1 MILMR
6 IPVLALSLTA
16 FLVSAAKAD
25 DASDCRDGRRVD
37 FIAACSRLIGS
48 GKFQGHKLA
57 KLYHRR
63 AVIWRTVG
71 SDLDKAIADDGEAIR
86 IDPKF
91 AAAISSRGLSLWQK
105 GDFDRALA
113 QADEAILLDPKDG
126 KFYNR
131 RGLVLRSKGKANLAV
146 KDFDEAIRLDPP
158 NARFYNNRGNA
169 LRDAGFIIKAQADF
183 TKAIAFDPKYPF
195 AYVNRAGI
203 LRYSGNFNGALAD
216 SNKALALDPKNGPAL
231 VSRGLTFLIIGQAEK
246 AQADFKAALNTQ
258 SPNFSDA
265 KWVRETATQKL
276 AALEKMQVSPSVATP
291 EASQTVGATPVNV
304 SRRIALVIG
313 NSAYKNA
320 PTLSN
325 PQRDATLVADTL
337 KRTGFDAVALQ
348 NDLGRE
354 ALIKALRDFAQAAE
368 AADWAVVYY
377 AGHGMEV
384 SGINY
389 LVPVDA
395 RMASDRDIGFEAVP
409 LDQVLNAAERA
420 RRLRLVILD
429 ACRDNPFASQ
439 MKRTLTVASRSILRG
454 LASVEPEPGT
464 LVVYAAKD
472 GETALDGDGQNS
484 PFTAAFVKNLQ
495 TPGLEVRRLFDV
507 VRDDVME
514 STRRKQKPFI
524 YGSIS
529 GRQDFYF
536 VAAK

>member
-1 MILMR
+1 M
-6 IPVLALSLTA
+6 
-16 FLVSAAKAD
+16 
-25 DASDCRDGRRVD
+25 D

-48 GKFQGHKLA
+48 GKFQGHTLA
-57 KLYHRR
+57 QLYHRR
-63 AVIWRTVG
+63 ATIWRTAG

-86 IDPKF
+86 IDPKY
-91 AAAISSRGLSLWQK
+91 AVAVSSRGLSLWQM

-113 QADEAILLDPKDG
+113 HAEEAIVLDPKKG

-131 RGLVLRSKGKANLAV
+131 RGLALRSKGKLNPAI
-146 KDFDEAIRLDPP
+146 KDFDEAIRLGPP

-169 LRDAGFIIKAQADF
+169 LREAGFIVKAHADF
-183 TKAIAFDPKYPF
+183 TKTIALDPEYPF
-195 AYVNRAGI
+195 GYVNRGGI
-203 LRYSGNFNGALAD
+203 LRYSGDFNGALAD
-216 SNKALALDPKNGPAL
+216 LNKALAIDPKNGPAL
-231 VSRGLTFLIIGQAEK
+231 VNRGLTFLIVGKTEK

-265 KWVRETATQKL
+265 KWVRETASQKL
-276 AALEKMQVSPSVATP
+276 ASLEKMQAAQGDATP
-291 EASQTVGATPVNV
+291 DAKQAVSAAPAHV

-320 PTLSN
+320 PVLSN
-325 PQRDATLVADTL
+325 PQRDAALVADTL
-337 KRTGFDAVALQ
+337 QRTGFDAVTLQ

-384 SGINY
+384 SGVNY

-395 RMASDRDIGFEAVP
+395 RVAADRDIGFEAVP

-420 RRLRLVILD
+420 RKLRLVILD

-439 MKRTLTVASRSILRG
+439 MKRTLTVASRSMSRG

-484 PFTAAFVKNLQ
+484 PFTTAFVKNLQ
-495 TPGLEVRRLFDV
+495 APGLEVRRLFDV

-514 STRRKQKPFI
+514 STRRKQKPFS